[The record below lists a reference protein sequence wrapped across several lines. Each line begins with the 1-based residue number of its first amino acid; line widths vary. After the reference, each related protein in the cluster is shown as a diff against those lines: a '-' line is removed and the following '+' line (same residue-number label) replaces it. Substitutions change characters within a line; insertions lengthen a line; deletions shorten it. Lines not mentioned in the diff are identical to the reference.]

1 VAEHIIAFAGSL
13 RRGSYNRALIRAAAE
28 LAPEG
33 MSIES
38 IEIGGLP
45 FYDADLESQGDPP
58 TVAAFKAALFGADGL
73 LIATPE
79 HNDGLPGVLTN
90 AIDWASRLPG
100 RSPLAGKPVAVMG
113 ASPSQVGTARAQ
125 HHLRQVLAH
134 THARV
139 LPSPEL
145 LVASAHKR
153 FDAELRLVDE
163 TTRRVLADLLKRFE
177 RWIARE
183 RAATAAER
191 AGDPA

>member
-1 VAEHIIAFAGSL
+1 
-13 RRGSYNRALIRAAAE
+13 
-28 LAPEG
+28 
-33 MSIES
+33 
-38 IEIGGLP
+38 
-45 FYDADLESQGDPP
+45 
-58 TVAAFKAALFGADGL
+58 
-73 LIATPE
+73 
-79 HNDGLPGVLTN
+79 
-90 AIDWASRLPG
+90 
-100 RSPLAGKPVAVMG
+100 MG